1 MWLVTPATYFWV
13 EPRKEVV
20 AVCRAQAPSPIR
32 AYYCNMFK
40 SLVSLSYG
48 ALGAKERSS
57 RAGKISNTRKGR
69 IIREEHMGRLQLGF
83 TLAALMLLA
92 GGASAADVKLVYVG
106 EISGSIAVSGGNFR
120 DGIILAVEE
129 INAKGGILKEKI
141 ALSQLDTQTNP
152 GVARSQ
158 MQKAIDGDPY
168 VVFGPIFSGN
178 VKVDHADAAAGR
190 DSAYDRRRGR
200 RADRAWAIATCSAPR
215 SASRSA
221 CRRSRTTFA
230 TSSRQRRSRSSG

>member
-20 AVCRAQAPSPIR
+20 AVCRAQAPSPICT
-32 AYYCNMFK
+32 YYCNMFK

-83 TLAALMLLA
+83 TLAALTLLA

-106 EISGSIAVSGGNFR
+106 EISGSIAVSGSNLR
-120 DGIILAVEE
+120 DGIIL
-129 INAKGGILKEKI
+129 GGRGDQRQGRHSRQKI
-141 ALSQLDTQTNP
+141 ELSQFDTQSNP
-152 GVARSQ
+152 GVARAQ
-158 MQKAIDGDPY
+158 MQKAIDDEPY
-168 VVFGPIFSGN
+168 VIFGPIFSGS
-178 VKVDHADAAAGR
+178 VKVDHADAAASR
-190 DSAYDRRRGR
+190 DPAGDGRRGR
-200 RADRAWAIATCSAPR
+200 RADAAGHRLSLPHLVRPAGRRCPR
-215 SASRSA
+215 SP
-221 CRRSRTTFA
+221 TTCA
-230 TSSRQRRSRSSG
+230 TA